1 MNEALPDVPEVR
13 VVGLPQLTSGF
24 DLVERLDLP
33 MHLKVHG
40 PLEPMGGEQ
49 LAQLSER
56 IGLKGRGGA
65 GFPFHK
71 KLRSVAEA
79 AIKRGVRPV
88 VVVNGS
94 EDEPACRKDTVLI
107 NRAPHLIL
115 DGALLCA
122 EAMGART
129 LVIGVTRESTQ
140 RSMEAALAER
150 GLSNGRR
157 SVLRARV
164 QRNPVRMVTGAAA
177 SLVRSI
183 DGGPAIPPGRKVS
196 ASRSGVGGAPTL
208 LSNAETFAQLAIA
221 ARIGPERYGNTGLY
235 DEPGTVMLTVSGAV
249 ARPMVIEVPT
259 GVPLR
264 YVLQLAGAPPVPQGV
279 LTGGYHGKWIDAAT
293 VDEAIVSRNSLQQVG
308 GSLGAGAI
316 LPISQ
321 DTCPLGESL
330 RVAQWL
336 AEESAGQCGPCYLG
350 LPAAARGLE
359 DILNGGGP
367 AALEAVKQVA
377 RNVKRRGACS
387 HPDGSAMFLESTVKA
402 FTDDLAAH
410 VLGNGC
416 GRPVEGVLPLFEGAG
431 HPRASRAAGRRT
443 APAARRSSSTGRCAG
458 ATGCAP
464 TSFRRSS
471 SSAPTV
477 SRPSRR
483 PRCRVSRRPRRCA
496 RCAAARRWRC
506 ASRRTPARR
515 RRPRAPTCRCCPRAA
530 AAGRSG
536 ADARTNPR
544 MTIRGFPCGAK
555 EN

>member
-56 IGLKGRGGA
+56 INLKGRGGA

-79 AIKRGVRPV
+79 AIRRGVRPV

-94 EDEPACRKDTVLI
+94 EDEPACRKDTVMI

-115 DGALLCA
+115 DGALLVA
-122 EAMGART
+122 EALGART
-129 LVIGVTRESTQ
+129 LVVGVTRESTQ
-140 RSMEAALAER
+140 RSMEAALSER
-150 GLSNGRR
+150 GLTNRR
-157 SVLRARV
+157 GATIRARV

-183 DGGPAIPPGRKVS
+183 DGGPAIPPGRKTS
-196 ASRSGVGGAPTL
+196 ASQNGVGGAPTL

-221 ARIGPERYGNTGLY
+221 ARIGAERYGNTGLY

-249 ARPMVIEVPT
+249 ARPMVIEAPT

-264 YVLQLAGAPPVPQGV
+264 YILQLAGAPPVPQGV
-279 LTGGYHGKWIDAAT
+279 LTGGYHGKWLDSAT
-293 VDEAIVSRNSLQQVG
+293 VNEAIVSRNSLDAVG
-308 GSLGAGAI
+308 GALGAGAI
-316 LPISQ
+316 LPISTA
-321 DTCPLGESL
+321 TCPLGESL

-350 LPAAARGLE
+350 LPAAARGME

-367 AALEAVKQVA
+367 AALEALKQVA
-377 RNVKRRGACS
+377 HAVKRRGACS
-387 HPDGSAMFLESTVKA
+387 HPDGSAMFLESTIKA

-416 GRPVEGVLPLFEGAG
+416 GRPVEGVLPLFEGGQQPTGIPGGQAEPEQGPSRQKIYVDWTLCRGHGLCADILPEVFQLGADGFPTVAQAG
-431 HPRASRAAGRRT
+431 VPRYAEAKALRAVRRCPALALRLEEDTRGAAPRQNLPAVREGGGGGRR
-443 APAARRSSSTGRCAG
+443 ALGR
-458 ATGCAP
+458 
-464 TSFRRSS
+464 
-471 SSAPTV
+471 
-477 SRPSRR
+477 
-483 PRCRVSRRPRRCA
+483 
-496 RCAAARRWRC
+496 
-506 ASRRTPARR
+506 
-515 RRPRAPTCRCCPRAA
+515 
-530 AAGRSG
+530 GR
-536 ADARTNPR
+536 
-544 MTIRGFPCGAK
+544 
-555 EN
+555 

>member
-49 LAQLSER
+49 LAQLAER
-56 IGLKGRGGA
+56 ISLKGRGGA

-71 KLRSVAEA
+71 KLRSVAET
-79 AIKRGVRPV
+79 AIRRGVRPV
-88 VVVNGS
+88 VVVNAS
-94 EDEPACRKDTVLI
+94 EDEPACRKDTVLV

-150 GLSNGRR
+150 GLNNGRR
-157 SVLRARV
+157 SALRARV
-164 QRNPVRMVTGAAA
+164 QRNPIRMVTGAAA
-177 SLVRSI
+177 SLIRSI
-183 DGGPAIPPGRKVS
+183 DGGPAIPPGRKIS
-196 ASRSGVGGAPTL
+196 ASQSGVGGAPTL
-208 LSNAETFAQLAIA
+208 LSNAETYAQLAIA
-221 ARIGPERYGNTGLY
+221 ARMGAERYCNTGLY

-293 VDEAIVSRNSLQQVG
+293 VNEAIVSRNSLDAVG
-308 GSLGAGAI
+308 GALGAGAI

-350 LPAAARGLE
+350 LPAAARGMA

-377 RNVKRRGACS
+377 KSVKRRGACS
-387 HPDGSAMFLESTVKA
+387 HPDGSAMFLESTIKA

-416 GRPVEGVLPLFEGAG
+416 GRPVEGVLPLFEGGQTPTGIPGGQAEEESGPSRQKIYVDWTLCRG
-431 HPRASRAAGRRT
+431 HGLCADILPEVFELGADGFPTVAQAKVPRYAEAKALRAVRRCPALALRLEEDTKASAPDRLPVLSQRGGRGRR
-443 APAARRSSSTGRCAG
+443 ALGSGR
-458 ATGCAP
+458 
-464 TSFRRSS
+464 
-471 SSAPTV
+471 
-477 SRPSRR
+477 
-483 PRCRVSRRPRRCA
+483 
-496 RCAAARRWRC
+496 
-506 ASRRTPARR
+506 
-515 RRPRAPTCRCCPRAA
+515 
-530 AAGRSG
+530 
-536 ADARTNPR
+536 
-544 MTIRGFPCGAK
+544 
-555 EN
+555 

>member
-1 MNEALPDVPEVR
+1 VNEALPDVPEVR

-56 IGLKGRGGA
+56 INLKGRGGA

-79 AIKRGVRPV
+79 AIRRGVRPV

-94 EDEPACRKDTVLI
+94 EDEPACRKDTVMI

-115 DGALLCA
+115 DGALLVA
-122 EAMGART
+122 EALGART
-129 LVIGVTRESTQ
+129 LVVGVTRESTQ
-140 RSMEAALAER
+140 RSMEAALSER
-150 GLSNGRR
+150 GLTNRR
-157 SVLRARV
+157 GATIRARV

-183 DGGPAIPPGRKVS
+183 DGGPAIPPGRKTS
-196 ASRSGVGGAPTL
+196 ASQNGVGGAPTL

-221 ARIGPERYGNTGLY
+221 ARIGAERYGNTGLY

-249 ARPMVIEVPT
+249 ARPMVIEAPT

-264 YVLQLAGAPPVPQGV
+264 YILQLAGAPPVPQGV
-279 LTGGYHGKWIDAAT
+279 LTGGYHGKWIDSAT
-293 VDEAIVSRNSLQQVG
+293 VNEAIVSRNSLDAVG
-308 GSLGAGAI
+308 GALGAGAI
-316 LPISQ
+316 LPISTA
-321 DTCPLGESL
+321 TCPLGESL

-350 LPAAARGLE
+350 LPAAARGME

-367 AALEAVKQVA
+367 AALEALKQVA
-377 RNVKRRGACS
+377 NAVKRRGACS
-387 HPDGSAMFLESTVKA
+387 HPDGSAMFLESTIKA

-416 GRPVEGVLPLFEGAG
+416 GRPVEGVLPLFEGGQQPTGIPGGQAEPEQGPSRQKIYVDWTLCRGHGLCADILPEVFQLGADGFPTVAQAG
-431 HPRASRAAGRRT
+431 VPRYAEAKALRAVRRCPALALRLEEDTRGAAPRQNLPAVREGGGGGRR
-443 APAARRSSSTGRCAG
+443 ALGR
-458 ATGCAP
+458 
-464 TSFRRSS
+464 
-471 SSAPTV
+471 
-477 SRPSRR
+477 
-483 PRCRVSRRPRRCA
+483 
-496 RCAAARRWRC
+496 
-506 ASRRTPARR
+506 
-515 RRPRAPTCRCCPRAA
+515 
-530 AAGRSG
+530 GR
-536 ADARTNPR
+536 
-544 MTIRGFPCGAK
+544 
-555 EN
+555 

>member
-56 IGLKGRGGA
+56 ISLKGRGGA

-71 KLRSVAEA
+71 KLRAVAEA
-79 AIKRGVRPV
+79 AIRRGVRPV

-94 EDEPACRKDTVLI
+94 EDEPACRKDTVMI

-115 DGALLCA
+115 DGALLVA
-122 EAMGART
+122 EALGART

-140 RSMEAALAER
+140 RSMEAALSER
-150 GLSNGRR
+150 GLTNRR
-157 SVLRARV
+157 GATIRARV

-183 DGGPAIPPGRKVS
+183 DGGPAIPPGRKTS
-196 ASRSGVGGAPTL
+196 ASQNGVGGAPTL

-221 ARIGPERYGNTGLY
+221 ARIGAERYGNTGLY
-235 DEPGTVMLTVSGAV
+235 DEPGTVLLTVSGAV
-249 ARPMVIEVPT
+249 ARPMVIEAPT

-264 YVLQLAGAPPVPQGV
+264 YILQLAGAPPLPQGV
-279 LTGGYHGKWIDAAT
+279 LTGGYHGKWLDSAT
-293 VDEAIVSRNSLQQVG
+293 VNEAIVSRDSLAAVG
-308 GSLGAGAI
+308 GALGAGAI

-321 DTCPLGESL
+321 ATCPLGESL

-367 AALEAVKQVA
+367 AALEALKQVA
-377 RNVKRRGACS
+377 NSVKRRGACS
-387 HPDGSAMFLESTVKA
+387 HPDGSAMFLESTIKA

-416 GRPVEGVLPLFEGAG
+416 GRPVEGVLPLFEGGQQPTGIPGGQPQEEQGPPRQKIFVDWTLCRG
-431 HPRASRAAGRRT
+431 HGLCADILPEVFELGADGFPTVAQAQVPRYAEAKALRAVRRCPALALRLEEDTRGAAPRQNLPAVREGGGGGRR
-443 APAARRSSSTGRCAG
+443 ALGR
-458 ATGCAP
+458 
-464 TSFRRSS
+464 
-471 SSAPTV
+471 
-477 SRPSRR
+477 
-483 PRCRVSRRPRRCA
+483 
-496 RCAAARRWRC
+496 
-506 ASRRTPARR
+506 
-515 RRPRAPTCRCCPRAA
+515 
-530 AAGRSG
+530 GR
-536 ADARTNPR
+536 
-544 MTIRGFPCGAK
+544 
-555 EN
+555 

>member
-1 MNEALPDVPEVR
+1 MNAALPDVPEVR

-24 DLVERLDLP
+24 DLVERLDLD

-49 LAQLSER
+49 LAQLAER
-56 IGLKGRGGA
+56 ISLKGRGGA

-71 KLRSVAEA
+71 KLRSVAES

-115 DGALLCA
+115 DGALLVA
-122 EAMGART
+122 EALGART
-129 LVIGVTRESTQ
+129 LVVGVTRESTQ
-140 RSMEAALAER
+140 RSMESALAER
-150 GLSNGRR
+150 GLNNRR
-157 SVLRARV
+157 GSVLRARV

-177 SLVRSI
+177 SLIRSI

-196 ASRSGVGGAPTL
+196 ASQTGVGGAPTL

-221 ARIGPERYGNTGLY
+221 ARIGSERYGNTGLY
-235 DEPGTVMLTVSGAV
+235 DEPGTVMVTVSGAV
-249 ARPMVIEVPT
+249 ARPMVIEMPT

-293 VDEAIVSRNSLQQVG
+293 VNEAIVSRDSLAAVG

-321 DTCPLGESL
+321 ETCPLGESL

-350 LPAAARGLE
+350 LPAAARGME

-377 RNVKRRGACS
+377 HAVKRRGACS
-387 HPDGSAMFLESTVKA
+387 HPDGSAMFLESTLKA

-416 GRPVEGVLPLFEGAG
+416 GRPVEGVLPLFEAGGVPTGIPGGQGQLESGPSRQKIHVDWTLCRGHGLCADILPEVFELGADG
-431 HPRASRAAGRRT
+431 FPTVAQAQVPRYAEQKAMRAVRRCPALALRIEEDNSGGPARNNLPVLSQRGQGRGRR
-443 APAARRSSSTGRCAG
+443 ALGSGR
-458 ATGCAP
+458 
-464 TSFRRSS
+464 
-471 SSAPTV
+471 
-477 SRPSRR
+477 
-483 PRCRVSRRPRRCA
+483 
-496 RCAAARRWRC
+496 
-506 ASRRTPARR
+506 
-515 RRPRAPTCRCCPRAA
+515 
-530 AAGRSG
+530 
-536 ADARTNPR
+536 
-544 MTIRGFPCGAK
+544 
-555 EN
+555 

>member
-40 PLEPMGGEQ
+40 PLEPLGGEA
-49 LAQLSER
+49 LAKLSEN
-56 IGLKGRGGA
+56 INLKGRGGA

-115 DGALLCA
+115 DGALLVA
-122 EAMGART
+122 EALGART
-129 LVIGVTRESTQ
+129 LVVGVTRESTQ
-140 RSMEAALAER
+140 RSMEAALSER

-157 SVLRARV
+157 SALKAFV
-164 QRNPVRMVTGAAA
+164 QRNPIRMVTGAAA
-177 SLVRSI
+177 SLIRSI
-183 DGGPAIPPGRKVS
+183 DGGPPIPPGRKVS
-196 ASRSGVGGAPTL
+196 ASQNGVGGAPTL

-293 VDEAIVSRNSLQQVG
+293 VNEAVVSRNSLDAVG
-308 GSLGAGAI
+308 GALGAGAI

-321 DTCPLGESL
+321 ETCPLGESL

-336 AEESAGQCGPCYLG
+336 ADESAGQCGPCYLG
-350 LPAAARGLE
+350 LPAAARGME
-359 DILNGGGP
+359 DIINGGGP
-367 AALEAVKQVA
+367 AALEALKQVA
-377 RNVKRRGACS
+377 KNVKRRGACS
-387 HPDGSAMFLESTVKA
+387 HPDGSAMFLESTIKA

-416 GRPVEGVLPLFEGAG
+416 GRPVEGVLPLFEAG
-431 HPRASRAAGRRT
+431 T
-443 APAARRSSSTGRCAG
+443 APASITSGNAAEESGSSRQKIFVDWTLCRGHGLCADILPEVFQLG
-458 ATGCAP
+458 ADG
-464 TSFRRSS
+464 F
-471 SSAPTV
+471 PTV
-477 SRPSRR
+477 AQAKVPQYAEAKALRA
-483 PRCRVSRRPRRCA
+483 VRRCPA
-496 RCAAARRWRC
+496 LALRIEEDTRAQA
-506 ASRRTPARR
+506 PARNLPVLSQGRGR
-515 RRPRAPTCRCCPRAA
+515 RAL
-530 AAGRSG
+530 GR
-536 ADARTNPR
+536 
-544 MTIRGFPCGAK
+544 
-555 EN
+555 

>member
-40 PLEPMGGEQ
+40 PLEPIGGEK
-49 LAQLSER
+49 LAQLAER
-56 IGLKGRGGA
+56 ISLKGRGGA

-71 KLRSVAEA
+71 KLRSVADA
-79 AIKRGVRPV
+79 AIKKGVRPV
-88 VVVNGS
+88 VVINGS
-94 EDEPACRKDTVLI
+94 EDEPACRKDTVMI

-122 EAMGART
+122 EALGART
-129 LVIGVTRESTQ
+129 LVVGVTRESTQ

-150 GLSNGRR
+150 GLSDSRR
-157 SVLRARV
+157 SALRAFV
-164 QRNPVRMVTGAAA
+164 QRNPIRMVTGAAA
-177 SLVRSI
+177 SLIRSI
-183 DGGPAIPPGRKVS
+183 DGGPAVPPGRKTS
-196 ASRSGVGGAPTL
+196 ASQNGVGGAPTL

-293 VDEAIVSRNSLQQVG
+293 VNEAVVSRNSLDAVG
-308 GSLGAGAI
+308 GALGAGAI

-321 DTCPLGESL
+321 ETCPLGESL

-336 AEESAGQCGPCYLG
+336 ADESAGQCGPCYLG
-350 LPAAARGLE
+350 LPAAARGME

-367 AALEAVKQVA
+367 AALEALKQVA

-387 HPDGSAMFLESTVKA
+387 HPDGSAMFLESTIKA

-416 GRPVEGVLPLFEGAG
+416 GRPVEGVLPLFEDGHMPAGLTSGAPAEDTSGSRQKIFVDWTLCRG
-431 HPRASRAAGRRT
+431 HGLCADILPEVFQLGADGFPTVAQAKVPRYAEAKAIRAVRRCPALALRIEEDTRGQAPAKNLPVLSNREGGGGRGRR
-443 APAARRSSSTGRCAG
+443 ALGR
-458 ATGCAP
+458 
-464 TSFRRSS
+464 
-471 SSAPTV
+471 
-477 SRPSRR
+477 
-483 PRCRVSRRPRRCA
+483 
-496 RCAAARRWRC
+496 
-506 ASRRTPARR
+506 
-515 RRPRAPTCRCCPRAA
+515 
-530 AAGRSG
+530 
-536 ADARTNPR
+536 
-544 MTIRGFPCGAK
+544 
-555 EN
+555 

>member
-40 PLEPMGGEQ
+40 PLEPLGGEQ
-49 LAQLSER
+49 LAQLADR
-56 IGLKGRGGA
+56 INLRGRGGA

-71 KLRSVAEA
+71 KLRSVAES
-79 AIKRGVRPV
+79 AIGRGVRPV

-122 EAMGART
+122 EALGARR
-129 LVIGVTRESTQ
+129 LVVGVTRESTQ

-150 GLSNGRR
+150 GLSDGRR
-157 SVLRARV
+157 SPLRARV
-164 QRNPVRMVTGAAA
+164 QRNPVRMITGAAA
-177 SLVRSI
+177 SLIRSI

-208 LSNAETFAQLAIA
+208 LSNAETFAQLAVA
-221 ARIGPERYGNTGLY
+221 ARIGPDRYGNTGLY

-264 YVLQLAGAPPVPQGV
+264 YVLRLAGAPPLPQGV
-279 LTGGYHGKWIDAAT
+279 LTGGYHGKWIDPARL
-293 VDEAIVSRNSLQQVG
+293 DEAVVSRNSLDRAG

-316 LPISQ
+316 LPIGQ

-336 AEESAGQCGPCYLG
+336 AGESAGQCGPCSLG
-350 LPAAARGLE
+350 LPAAARGLA
-359 DILNGGGP
+359 DVLNGGGP
-367 AALEAVKQVA
+367 AALEALRQVA

-387 HPDGSAMFLESTVKA
+387 HPDGSAMFIESTVRA

-410 VLGNGC
+410 VLGHGC
-416 GRPVEGVLPLFEGAG
+416 GRPVQGVLPLFEGGGAPTG
-431 HPRASRAAGRRT
+431 VPGGGAAEENSPGRRRIHVDWT
-443 APAARRSSSTGRCAG
+443 LCRGHGLCADLLPEVFQLGADGFPTVAQADIPRYAEAKAMRAVRRCPALALRIEEDTRVQ
-458 ATGCAP
+458 AP
-464 TSFRRSS
+464 TRNLPALPQGRGRR
-471 SSAPTV
+471 AL
-477 SRPSRR
+477 
-483 PRCRVSRRPRRCA
+483 
-496 RCAAARRWRC
+496 
-506 ASRRTPARR
+506 
-515 RRPRAPTCRCCPRAA
+515 
-530 AAGRSG
+530 GR
-536 ADARTNPR
+536 
-544 MTIRGFPCGAK
+544 
-555 EN
+555 